1 MDEPEPRST
10 KDAPYVKKTLEHADD
25 LCDAGSYQECLT
37 TLLDLLENYHMAVLP
52 RMKVLIMLST
62 LVEDWQYAEDWRM
75 NAEDIYLY
83 CDRHRNEVFNDIVLR
98 MFRTTLDR
106 LEPSRRDVSD
116 MTDEEVKFRA
126 DITGIV
132 VGGPPPLAPSP
143 RVEIEKTLTFLRGT
157 PRCHWLVAVPHWI
170 QEATS
175 VNEIDEALHFAYREA
190 LISHYASLHPTGSVP
205 NNVPEPPATTAT
217 STTTTKNAETTSIQ
231 LPLRNLRETPAAAE
245 NSKVRRQ
252 LV

>member
-132 VGGPPPLAPSP
+132 V
-143 RVEIEKTLTFLRGT
+143 
-157 PRCHWLVAVPHWI
+157 AVPHWI

>member
-1 MDEPEPRST
+1 
-10 KDAPYVKKTLEHADD
+10 
-25 LCDAGSYQECLT
+25 
-37 TLLDLLENYHMAVLP
+37 MAVLP

-62 LVEDWQYAEDWRM
+62 LVEDWQYAEDWRI

-98 MFRTTLDR
+98 ALRTTLDR

-126 DITGIV
+126 DSSGIV
-132 VGGPPPLAPSP
+132 
-143 RVEIEKTLTFLRGT
+143 
-157 PRCHWLVAVPHWI
+157 VAVPHWI

-175 VNEIDEALHFAYREA
+175 VQEIDEALHFAYREA
-190 LISHYASLHPTGSVP
+190 LVGHYASLHPTSTVP
-205 NNVPEPPATTAT
+205 NDVPEPPATTAT
-217 STTTTKNAETTSIQ
+217 STITTKNAETTSIQ

-252 LV
+252 SV

>member
-1 MDEPEPRST
+1 MDEPEPRSA
-10 KDAPYVKKTLEHADD
+10 KDAPHVKKPLEHADNLYD
-25 LCDAGSYQECLT
+25 VGSYQECLT
-37 TLLDLLENYHMAVLP
+37 TLLNLLENYHMAVLP
-52 RMKVLIMLST
+52 RMKILIMLST

-98 MFRTTLDR
+98 AFRTTLDR
-106 LEPSRRDVSD
+106 LELSCRGVSD

-126 DITGIV
+126 DSTGIV
-132 VGGPPPLAPSP
+132 
-143 RVEIEKTLTFLRGT
+143 
-157 PRCHWLVAVPHWI
+157 VAVPHWT

-175 VNEIDEALHFAYREA
+175 VQEIEEALHLAYREA

-205 NNVPEPPATTAT
+205 NNVPEPPSTIATA
-217 STTTTKNAETTSIQ
+217 TTTTENAETTSIQ

-245 NSKVRRQ
+245 KNTVRRQ
-252 LV
+252 WV

>member
-1 MDEPEPRST
+1 MNEPEPRSA
-10 KDAPYVKKTLEHADD
+10 KDAPHVKKTLEHADD

-62 LVEDWQYAEDWRM
+62 LVEDWQYADDWRM

-98 MFRTTLDR
+98 AFRTTLDR
-106 LEPSRRDVSD
+106 LELSCRGVSD

-126 DITGIV
+126 DSTGIV
-132 VGGPPPLAPSP
+132 
-143 RVEIEKTLTFLRGT
+143 
-157 PRCHWLVAVPHWI
+157 VAVPHWT

-175 VNEIDEALHFAYREA
+175 VQEIEGALHLAYREA

-205 NNVPEPPATTAT
+205 NNVPEPPSTIATA
-217 STTTTKNAETTSIQ
+217 TTTTENAETTSIQ

-245 NSKVRRQ
+245 KNTVRRQ
-252 LV
+252 SV